1 MYIKKARAFENPK
14 MTKKKNLL
22 KLVMQEAHRI
32 WKKKVWLFFG
42 ECVRDA
48 WMTIRTGLRRK
59 AINVA
64 QVSLF

>member
-22 KLVMQEAHRI
+22 KLVMREAHRI

>member
-1 MYIKKARAFENPK
+1 MYIKKASRHENPK

-22 KLVMQEAHRI
+22 KYVMQEAHRI
-32 WKKKVWLFFG
+32 WKRKVWLFFG

-48 WMTIRTGLRRK
+48 WMIVRSGMRTK
-59 AINVA
+59 KINVA